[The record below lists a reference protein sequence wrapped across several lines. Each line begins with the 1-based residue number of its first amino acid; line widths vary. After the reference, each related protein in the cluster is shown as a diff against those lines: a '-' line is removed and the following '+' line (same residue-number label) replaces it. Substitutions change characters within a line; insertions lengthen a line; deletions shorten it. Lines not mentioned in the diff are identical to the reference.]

1 MAGLRDKSPKS
12 DLEDIIWTTLRRA
25 KRPLTVHELAERTR
39 TDYRLLQ
46 VYLTAEFLRRK
57 EIRRVR
63 VEDQGRKLWA
73 YFHDHAE
80 KPMNSESASTLREY
94 ADRLR
99 KMADEINH
107 KVRQSESVKRPK
119 TDA

>member
-12 DLEDIIWTTLRRA
+12 EMEDIIWTTIKRA
-25 KRPLTVHELAERTR
+25 KRPLTVHELALRVR

-46 VYLTAEFLRRK
+46 LYLTAEFLRRR
-57 EIRRVR
+57 EIRRIR

-73 YFHDHAE
+73 YYHDHSEA
-80 KPMNSESASTLREY
+80 PMSPESASTLRDY

-107 KVRQSESVKRPK
+107 KVRQSETVRRPK